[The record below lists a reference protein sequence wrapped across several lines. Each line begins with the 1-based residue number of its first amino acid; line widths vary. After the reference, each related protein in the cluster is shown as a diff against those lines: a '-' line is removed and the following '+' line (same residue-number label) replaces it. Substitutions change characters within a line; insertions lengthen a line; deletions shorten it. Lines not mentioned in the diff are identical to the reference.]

1 MSYFI
6 FLKDLDNVEGSLYRI
21 AENQSDLD
29 NLNIIKTDYK
39 ILEDSQANF
48 DLVKYRNKSVFYNNN
63 SLIFK
68 DHQIIPTRI
77 KIHLELY
84 ISQVLKSIKIFLE
97 NNPNHILYNRWN
109 DYYNQ
114 LNSLNLDSISFPLN
128 ISLEQ
133 YLKNQNQT
141 SLNTL
146 QLP

>member
-21 AENQSDLD
+21 AENQFDLD

-68 DHQIIPTRI
+68 DHQIIPIRI

-84 ISQVLKSIKIFLE
+84 ISQILHSIRNFLE
-97 NNPNHILYNRWN
+97 INSNHILYNRWN

-114 LNSLNLDSISFPLN
+114 LNSLNLDSIPFPLN

-146 QLP
+146 QIP